1 MRAKDSQILQQNQ
14 MLMGGQTINLRARQ
28 LVYVLA
34 SLMDKDQPTATIRVS
49 AKEFLSFVNTN
60 SKETW
65 SDVYRLTTDIFDHLN
80 ENPILLRKPKSK
92 DFVKINWLSSLGVV
106 KGELQARFSADIAD
120 YFLYKQGLPY
130 TRLIWDLRGY
140 KSNFT
145 ARILD
150 LLQRNHIK
158 SSGKTEVVFEED
170 LDELK
175 LFFGVHDKYPR
186 FYDFEKRVLEVTRA
200 ELDENDT
207 APYWFE
213 YEKVKAGRVI
223 KAIRFT
229 VYVRPKV
236 LLAMVPELKLI
247 GKTAD
252 GQMSIFSGGQEGK
265 LTESSR
271 VIVGRLMA
279 ADIAEDFALKVVSA
293 FAETQALAYL
303 YLIEYGVNRNLAFNL
318 VGEYCSFGELEGFE
332 DAYVEYALKLT
343 EAARIRRIME
353 VKSGK
358 SNKRTTPDHLRGAL
372 AKKVFVDRQHFSAF
386 MEKLPAIRAK
396 RGEVI
401 ADSTSSAPASAPEKV
416 DRDAMTKLQG
426 TRRSASGPQ
435 QLGDI
440 LKGKV

>member
-1 MRAKDSQILQQNQ
+1 MQQNQ

-28 LVYVLA
+28 LVYVMA
-34 SLMDKDQPTATIRVS
+34 SLMDKDNPTDTIRVS
-49 AKEFLSFVNTN
+49 AKEFLSFVNSN
-60 SKETW
+60 SRETW

-80 ENPILLRKPKSK
+80 DNPILLRKPKGK

-158 SSGKTEVVFEED
+158 SSGKTEVTFEED
-170 LDELK
+170 LAELK

-200 ELDENDT
+200 ELDENDS

-213 YEKVKAGRVI
+213 YEKVKKGRSI
-223 KAIRFT
+223 KSIRFT

-247 GKTAD
+247 GRSAD
-252 GQMSIFSGGQEGK
+252 GQMSIFSGDREGK
-265 LTESSR
+265 LSDQAR
-271 VIVGRLMA
+271 AIAGRLIE
-279 ADIAEDFALKVVSA
+279 ADIAEEFALKVVSA
-293 FAETQALAYL
+293 FTETQSLAYL
-303 YLIEYGVNRNLAFNL
+303 QLIEYGVNRNLAFNL
-318 VGEYCSFGELEGFE
+318 VSEHCSFGELEGFE
-332 DAYVEYALKLT
+332 DAYVNYALEQT
-343 EAARIRRIME
+343 ENARIRRIMD
-353 VKSGK
+353 VKAGK
-358 SNKRTTPDHLRGAL
+358 SKKRTTPDHLRGAL
-372 AKKVFVDRQHFSAF
+372 AKKVFVDRQYFSAF
-386 MEKLPAIRAK
+386 MEKLPAIRNK
-396 RGEVI
+396 RGAI
-401 ADSTSSAPASAPEKV
+401 PTSPTSIAPASAPQNTNCTRNK
-416 DRDAMTKLQG
+416 KL
-426 TRRSASGPQ
+426 SAKGVQ
-435 QLGDI
+435 DLGEF

>member
-34 SLMDKDQPTATIRVS
+34 SLMDKDNPTTTIRVS

-60 SKETW
+60 SRETW

-80 ENPILLRKPKSK
+80 DNPILLRKPKSK

-158 SSGKTEVVFEED
+158 SSGKMEVVFEED
-170 LDELK
+170 LAELK

-213 YEKVKAGRVI
+213 YEKVKAGRAI

-247 GKTAD
+247 GKSAD
-252 GQMSIFSGGQEGK
+252 GQMSIFSSGEEKK
-265 LTESSR
+265 LTEAAR
-271 VIVGRLMA
+271 EIAGRLITA
-279 ADIAEDFALKVVSA
+279 GIAEEFALKVVSA
-293 FAETQALAYL
+293 LTESQALAYL
-303 YLIEYGVNRNLAFNL
+303 FLIEYGVNRNLAFNL
-318 VGEYCSFGELEGFE
+318 VSEYCSFGELEGYE
-332 DAYVEYALKLT
+332 DEYVKYALHLT
-343 EAARIRRIME
+343 ESARIRRIVE
-353 VKSGK
+353 VKTGK
-358 SNKRTTPDHLRGAL
+358 SKKRTTPDHLRGAL

-386 MEKLPAIRAK
+386 MEKLPGIRSK
-396 RGEVI
+396 RGDVI
-401 ADSTSSAPASAPEKV
+401 ATSTLPAPASAPETPG
-416 DRDAMTKLQG
+416 REALSKLQG
-426 TRRSASGPQ
+426 KKRSASDPK

>member
-1 MRAKDSQILQQNQ
+1 M
-14 MLMGGQTINLRARQ
+14 
-28 LVYVLA
+28 
-34 SLMDKDQPTATIRVS
+34 
-49 AKEFLSFVNTN
+49 
-60 SKETW
+60 
-65 SDVYRLTTDIFDHLN
+65 
-80 ENPILLRKPKSK
+80 
-92 DFVKINWLSSLGVV
+92 V

-170 LDELK
+170 LAELK

-213 YEKVKAGRVI
+213 YEKVKKGRSI

-252 GQMSIFSGGQEGK
+252 GQMSIFSGDREGTLSEEARAIASK
-265 LTESSR
+265 L
-271 VIVGRLMA
+271 IA
-279 ADIAEDFALKVVSA
+279 ADIAEEFALKVVSA
-293 FAETQALAYL
+293 FTEFQAMAYL

-318 VGEYCSFGELEGFE
+318 VSEHCSFGELEGYE
-332 DAYVEYALKLT
+332 DEYVKYALNLT
-343 EAARIRRIME
+343 ETARIRRIME

-386 MEKLPAIRAK
+386 MEKLPAVRK
-396 RGEVI
+396 SRGVVI
-401 ADSTSSAPASAPEKV
+401 APSTSPAPAAAPENA
-416 DRDAMTKLQG
+416 DRDALANLQG
-426 TRRSASGPQ
+426 KRRSASGPQ

-440 LKGKV
+440 LKGKVSESRSMKLPDMYYF

>member
-34 SLMDKDQPTATIRVS
+34 SLMDKDDPTNTIRIS
-49 AKEFLSFVNTN
+49 AKEFLSFVNSN
-60 SKETW
+60 SRETW

-158 SSGKTEVVFEED
+158 NSGKTEVVFEED
-170 LDELK
+170 LAELK

-200 ELDENDT
+200 ELDENDS

-213 YEKVKAGRVI
+213 YEKVKKGRAI

-236 LLAMVPELKLI
+236 LLSMVPELKLI
-247 GKTAD
+247 GKSAD
-252 GQMSIFSGGQEGK
+252 GQMSIFSTGEEK
-265 LTESSR
+265 TLTENARS
-271 VIVGRLMA
+271 
-279 ADIAEDFALKVVSA
+279 IAGLLIEAGVAEEFALKVVSA
-293 FAETQALAYL
+293 LTEPQALAYL
-303 YLIEYGVNRNLAFNL
+303 QLVEYGVNRNLAFNL
-318 VGEYCSFGELEGFE
+318 VSDHCSFGELVGYE
-332 DAYVEYALKLT
+332 DEYVKHALNLT
-343 EAARIRRIME
+343 ETARIRRIME
-353 VKSGK
+353 VKQGK
-358 SNKRTTPDHLRGAL
+358 SKKRTTPDHLRGAL
-372 AKKVFVDRQHFSAF
+372 AKKVFVDRQHFSSF
-386 MEKLPAIRAK
+386 MEKLPAVRKK
-396 RGEVI
+396 RDKVL
-401 ADSTSSAPASAPEKV
+401 ASTTFLAPAAAPNKDIKV
-416 DRDAMTKLQG
+416 G
-426 TRRSASGPQ
+426 TRSASDPQ
-435 QLGDI
+435 ELGDI